1 MNAEQFYENLLSLP
15 NLCVISFDISSNRIS
30 FDCSYTKDSCVCPN
44 CQETTAIINQYE
56 FRKVQDLRIS
66 GKEVWLHIRLPQF
79 VCIPC
84 NRYFTAQPDW
94 LLKGKSYTKRQ
105 AKWIFCLCE
114 QQPFK
119 QVACLVN
126 LSVGTV
132 ESLYYNIAK
141 SSINLSQDYAKVR
154 KLGIDEISHKKGKNA
169 YLCVLTDL
177 ESGTHLDIL
186 PNRKKETL
194 MAHFQSL
201 GAKFCEQIEV
211 VSCDMWSAY
220 IHLSKEIFPNAKVV
234 IDRFH
239 LVKSMNEVL
248 DYIRRKL
255 RKNEPAKE
263 AFKFIKWD
271 LFKRPEKLSR
281 TNRVELDKA
290 FAASPILE
298 EAYELR
304 NTFNAM
310 FDVCTTDQV
319 LETHLNQWLV
329 FAKKLSCKPLNK
341 FIKTVER
348 WKSEIITF
356 ASQRITNA
364 VTESSNNKIRCIKR
378 MAFGMPKFENLRIR
392 VLAKYY

>member
-1 MNAEQFYENLLSLP
+1 MSAEQFYENLLSLP
-15 NLCVISFDISSNRIS
+15 NLRVISFDISSNRIT
-30 FDCSYTKDSCVCPN
+30 FDCSYNEDSSECPS
-44 CQETTAIINQYE
+44 CKEKTALINQYE

-94 LLKGKSYTKRQ
+94 LIKGKSYTKRQ

-126 LSVGTV
+126 LNVGTV
-132 ESLYYNIAK
+132 ENLYYSIAK
-141 SSINLSQDYAKVR
+141 NSMNLAQRYAKVR
-154 KLGIDEISHKKGKNA
+154 KLGIDEISHKKGKKA

-177 ESGTHLDIL
+177 ESGSQLDIL

-194 MAHFQSL
+194 IAHFQAL
-201 GAKFCEQIEV
+201 GADFCGQIEV

-220 IHLSKEIFPNAKVV
+220 IHLAKELFPNAKVV

-248 DYIRRKL
+248 DKIRSKL
-255 RKNEPAKE
+255 RKNEPANE

-271 LFKRPEKLSR
+271 LFKRPEKLSCTDR
-281 TNRVELDKA
+281 LELNKA
-290 FAASPILE
+290 FVAAPILE
-298 EAYELR
+298 EVYELR

-310 FDVCTTDQV
+310 FDICTTDQA
-319 LETHLNQWLV
+319 LETHLNQWLI
-329 FAKKLSCKPLNK
+329 FAKKLACKPLDK

-348 WKSEIITF
+348 WKFEIITF

-364 VTESSNNKIRCIKR
+364 VTESLNNKIRCIKR
-378 MAFGMPKFENLRIR
+378 MAFGMPKFENLKVRI
-392 VLAKYY
+392 LAKYY